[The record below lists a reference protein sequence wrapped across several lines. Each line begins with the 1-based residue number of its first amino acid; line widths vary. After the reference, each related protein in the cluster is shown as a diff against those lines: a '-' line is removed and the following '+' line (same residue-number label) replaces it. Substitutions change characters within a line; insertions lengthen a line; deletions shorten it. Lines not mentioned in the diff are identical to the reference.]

1 MAPVGVRDL
10 EDLVRL
16 KGDARVYASMLGG
29 VRGRVAVMEE
39 LAEEVREWGGL
50 GYGMWAVR
58 ALRGRFL
65 GVTGLQ
71 ARADGRGVALRF
83 AFWPEARGYGLA
95 SEAAGLAL
103 RYGHEVAGLPRI
115 VAVAAESNL
124 GSRQVL
130 GAIGMVARES
140 FIRNENVMLVFSS
153 LRGATGP

>member
-1 MAPVGVRDL
+1 
-10 EDLVRL
+10 
-16 KGDARVYASMLGG
+16 
-29 VRGRVAVMEE
+29 
-39 LAEEVREWGGL
+39 
-50 GYGMWAVR
+50 
-58 ALRGRFL
+58 
-65 GVTGLQ
+65 
-71 ARADGRGVALRF
+71 VALRF